1 MYVFIPGSLAV
12 YFILG
17 ALMGFFLGAIYNSLE
32 NNEIMKYTANDPKK
46 TDMFSTINIAVGS
59 AMVGISQFIIG
70 LVLNLG

>member
-1 MYVFIPGSLAV
+1 MYVFVPGSLTV

-46 TDMFSTINIAVGS
+46 TDMFSTINITIGS

-70 LVLNLG
+70 LVLNLA

>member
-46 TDMFSTINIAVGS
+46 TDMFSTINIAIGS